1 MEEYSDYITI
11 GIPFYNAEK
20 YLELSILSVIN
31 QSHSRW
37 ELLLIDDGSTDNSLA
52 VAKKYESL
60 DKRIKVFSDGKNK
73 KLASRLNQIIN
84 LAKYD
89 YIARMDADDLIHPD
103 RLKIQID
110 FLRNNLNFDLV
121 SSGVVSIDNKNKVYG
136 YRNVDEIKIGF
147 NKLSRSYP
155 EIVHASILA
164 KKSWY
169 VRNNYDTTYSRG
181 QDYELWCRTS
191 SQDDLKLAVLPDLLY
206 YYREEGNLDVNRLIG
221 NYENGFKTYK
231 KYKNNTSIT
240 DLLKVKAKKY
250 TVKIIDKL
258 GFLQKIASRRNRKS
272 IDYKVLSNHQK
283 TVDSIIQNSE
293 K

>member
-103 RLKIQID
+103 RLKIQLD
-110 FLRNNLNFDLV
+110 FLKQNSFFDLV
-121 SSGVVSIDNKNKVYG
+121 SSGVVSIDSSNKVYG
-136 YRNVDEIKIGF
+136 YRRVTGLYSDF
-147 NKLSRSYP
+147 SKLKQSYP
-155 EIVHASILA
+155 SIVHASILA
-164 KKSWY
+164 RKSWY
-169 VRNNYDTTYSRG
+169 QRNLYNPQCHRA

-191 SQDDLKLAVLPDLLY
+191 SKNDLRLAVLPDLLY
-206 YYREEGNLDVNRLIG
+206 YYREEGELDLDTLLL
-221 NYENGFKTYK
+221 NYSNGSKIYSMYSDK
-231 KYKNNTSIT
+231 SSV
-240 DLLKVKAKKY
+240 VKATKTQFK
-250 TVKIIDKL
+250 KIIAKEL
-258 GFLQKIASRRNRKS
+258 NRFGLLQSLARLRNKQKPDEITLEAHQNI
-272 IDYKVLSNHQK
+272 IDNINIEFV
-283 TVDSIIQNSE
+283 
-293 K
+293 